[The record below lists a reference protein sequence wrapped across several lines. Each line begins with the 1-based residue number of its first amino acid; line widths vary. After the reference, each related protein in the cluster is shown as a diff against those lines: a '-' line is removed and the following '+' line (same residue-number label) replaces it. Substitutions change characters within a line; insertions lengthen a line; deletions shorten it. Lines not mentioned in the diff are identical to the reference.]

1 MKKNHI
7 HLSNW
12 EAFVLNLT
20 VSLVT
25 ISTYQLL
32 ETVFGKKNH
41 N

>member
-25 ISTYQLL
+25 ISVTRNCFWQEESQL
-32 ETVFGKKNH
+32 K
-41 N
+41 